1 MAPPPALDCPMT
13 CWSGRNPATDNANN
27 DLMSDEL
34 ILFFM

>member
-13 CWSGRNPATDNANN
+13 CWKGRKPATNSDNDN
-27 DLMSDEL
+27 LMSDEL